1 MSANGN
7 PEIESPFSIRAT
19 SGRRDPRTRVLK
31 ADETFVVID
40 RLGDVAPGGSGE
52 LGLYHRGTRF
62 LSCFSLTIEGG
73 RPFLLSSG
81 VREDSAVFVADL
93 TNPDLVRGAGEEII
107 CPRGSVHFVRECR
120 VNPRGLVESMT
131 FRNYASVGIALR
143 LGLTLD
149 ADFADI
155 FEVRGTV
162 RANRGRRLDPRVR
175 PDGVTL
181 SYRGLDDVLRVTRVR
196 VEPSASRVRGSLLEF
211 GLALEPGE
219 ERVLRF
225 EVDCR
230 VQGVRE
236 PRGSRTRVRGERAP
250 SAFGLRSSNEDF
262 DAWIRRSAADLSM
275 MTTRT
280 SCGPYPYAGVPWFS
294 APFGRDGIL
303 TALELLWLEPSLA
316 RGVLRF
322 LASTQA
328 AETDPTR
335 DAQPGKILHEFRT
348 GEMANLD
355 EIPFARYYGS
365 VDATPLFVV
374 LAGAYLERT
383 GDRALLQRL
392 WPNLERALQWID
404 RYGDADG
411 DGFVEY
417 SGRSERGLINQGWKD
432 SVDAVFHEDGSGVD
446 GPIALCEVQGYVW
459 AAKRAA
465 AAVAEALQ
473 HKARARRLS
482 AEAERLRAR
491 FDEIFWD
498 DALGT
503 YALALDGE
511 KRACRVR
518 ASNAGHALFA
528 GIALEGRAGR
538 LAATL
543 LDRDSFSGWGVRTLA
558 AVERRYNPMSYHNG
572 SVWPHDNALIASGFG
587 RYGLTQEA
595 ARLFFAFFELSRA
608 VDMRRLPEL
617 ICGFDRG
624 AGAGPTLYPLAC
636 APQAWAAGAVFLMLQ
651 ACLGLSIRGHEGQ
664 ILLERPTL
672 PPFLETL
679 RIDDLRV
686 GSGSVDLSLSR
697 RGPEVSVD
705 VARSSGHVTVTVV
718 H

>member
-1 MSANGN
+1 MRFGRHRAGG
-7 PEIESPFSIRAT
+7 IRALGCSRPTRRSSCWTASAT
-19 SGRRDPRTRVLK
+19 SRRAGP
-31 ADETFVVID
+31 
-40 RLGDVAPGGSGE
+40 GE

-62 LSCFSLTIEGG
+62 LSSFSLTIDGG

-93 TNPDLVRGAGEEII
+93 TNPDLIRGSGEEIV
-107 CPRGSVHFVRECR
+107 CPRGSVHLIRECR
-120 VNPRGLVESMT
+120 VEPRGMVQAMH
-131 FRNYASVGIALR
+131 FRNYASSAVALR
-143 LGLTLD
+143 LRVVVDG
-149 ADFADI
+149 DFVDI
-155 FEVRGTV
+155 FEVRGTARV
-162 RANRGRRLDPRVR
+162 RRGERLAPRVT
-175 PDGVTL
+175 PSGVSL
-181 SYRGLDDVLRVTRVR
+181 SYRGLDGILRVARVS
-196 VEPSASRVRGSLLEF
+196 VEPAATRARGERLEF
-211 GLALEPGE
+211 DLALAPGE
-219 ERVLRF
+219 ERALRF
-225 EVDCR
+225 EVSCR
-230 VQGVRE
+230 VTGVRE
-236 PRGSRTRVRGERAP
+236 PPAVRRSVRRSVRAP
-250 SAFGLRSSNEDF
+250 SAPAAYGLRSSNEDF
-262 DAWIRRSAADLSM
+262 DSWIRRSAADLAM

-280 SCGPYPYAGVPWFS
+280 ACGPYPYAGVPWFS

-303 TALELLWLEPSLA
+303 TALELLWLEPALA

-328 AETDPTR
+328 TETDPAR

-355 EIPFARYYGS
+355 EIPFGRYYGS
-365 VDATPLFVV
+365 VDATPLFVM

-383 GDRALLQRL
+383 GDRALLGRL
-392 WPNLERALQWID
+392 WPSLERALHWID
-404 RYGDADG
+404 RFGDADG

-417 SGRSERGLINQGWKD
+417 SGRSERGLIHQGWKD
-432 SVDAVFHEDGSGVD
+432 SSDAVFHEDGSAVD
-446 GPIALCEVQGYVW
+446 GPVALCEVQGYVW

-465 AAVAEALQ
+465 ASIAEALQ
-473 HKARARRLS
+473 LRARARRLHS
-482 AEAERLRAR
+482 DAEKLRAR

-503 YALALDGE
+503 YVLALDGE
-511 KRACRVR
+511 KSPCRVR
-518 ASNAGHALFA
+518 ASNAGHGLFA

-543 LDRDSFSGWGVRTLA
+543 LDRDSFSGWGVRTLSSA
-558 AVERRYNPMSYHNG
+558 ERRYNPMSYHNG
-572 SVWPHDNALIASGFG
+572 SVWPHDNALIAAGLG
-587 RYGLTQEA
+587 RYGLTPEA
-595 ARLFFAFFELSRA
+595 ARLLYAFFELSRA
-608 VDMRRLPEL
+608 VDLRRLPEL
-617 ICGFDRG
+617 ICGFERSP
-624 AGAGPTLYPLAC
+624 GAGPTLYPLAC

-651 ACLGLSIRGHEGQ
+651 ACLGLSIRGREGQ